1 MEEAGMKLFIDT
13 ANVDEIREANDWGIL
28 DGVTTNPSLVAKGGR
43 PHEDV
48 LREICTI
55 VDGPVSA
62 EVVATD
68 APGMVE
74 EGVRLARIHENIVV
88 KCPMTPDGLKGTRIL
103 TERGHRVNVTLVF
116 SAAQALL
123 AAKAGAAFI
132 SPFVGRLDDVGHD
145 GMEIVAQILEMLDHY
160 TYESEVL
167 VASVR
172 SPVHVI
178 RAAQMGADIA
188 TCPFAVIQQLV
199 KHPLTDV
206 GLEKFL
212 ADYRKAKKS

>member
-1 MEEAGMKLFIDT
+1 MKLFIDT
-13 ANVDEIREANDWGIL
+13 ADVDEIREAHSWGVL
-28 DGVTTNPSLVAKGGR
+28 DGVTTNPSLVAKTGR
-43 PHEDV
+43 DFEAV
-48 LREICTI
+48 LRDICAI

-62 EVVATD
+62 EVVSTD

-74 EGVRLARIHENIVV
+74 EGERLARIHRNVVV
-88 KCPMTPDGLKGTRIL
+88 KCPMIPEGLKATRLL

-116 SAAQALL
+116 SPAQALL

-145 GMEIVAQILEMLDHY
+145 GMELAGQILAMLDHY
-160 TYESEVL
+160 TYPAEVL

-172 SPVHVI
+172 SPLHVI
-178 RAAQMGADIA
+178 RAAQMGAHVA
-188 TCPFAVIQQLV
+188 TCPFAVLQQLV

-206 GLEKFL
+206 GLERFL
-212 ADYRKAKKS
+212 ADWKKSQRR

>member
-1 MEEAGMKLFIDT
+1 MKLFIDT
-13 ANVDEIREANDWGIL
+13 ADVGEIREAHSWGIL
-28 DGVTTNPSLVAKGGR
+28 DGVTTNPSLVAKTGR
-43 PHEDV
+43 DFETV
-48 LREICTI
+48 LHEICTI

-62 EVVATD
+62 EVVSTD

-74 EGVRLARIHENIVV
+74 EGVRLSRIHKNIVV
-88 KCPMTPDGLKGTRIL
+88 KCPMIPEGLKATRLL
-103 TERGHRVNVTLVF
+103 TDRGIRVNVTLVF
-116 SAAQALL
+116 QAAQGLL

-145 GMEIVAQILEMLDHY
+145 GMDLIAQLLEMLSHY
-160 TYESEVL
+160 DYAAEVL

-172 SPVHVI
+172 NPVHVI
-178 RAAQMGADIA
+178 RAAQMGAHIA
-188 TCPFAVIQQLV
+188 TCPFAILQQLA

-212 ADYRKAKKS
+212 ADWKKAKTR